1 MSETAKVLL
10 QDWKTPFGLPPF
22 SQIKPEDFEGAFEEA
37 FKAGEDNINRIA
49 QNPEEPTFENT
60 IAALELAEEA
70 LEQVASVFFNLSSAD
85 TNETLQ
91 QVERSVSPKL
101 AAYNTKKL
109 LNPALFKRVE
119 TLMAKKDT
127 LGLTPEQDRVLER
140 YYSIFHR
147 AGAGLDETGKS
158 RIAEI
163 NERLATLGTSFA
175 QNVLADEASYK
186 LVLENESDLD
196 GLPEFLVKAASA
208 AAEERGEPGKY
219 AITLSRSSIEPFLQ
233 FSKRRDL
240 REEAF
245 NAWAKRGDNAGETN
259 NSAIVRETVQLRNE
273 KAKLLGFES
282 FAAFKLDDVMAK
294 TTGAVDDLLTNVWG
308 PAKARA
314 LEEAADLQDMAQ
326 SEGDNIEI
334 APWDWRY
341 YSEKVR
347 SAKHDLDEAEI
358 KPYFQLDQMID
369 AAFYTATRLFGLTFK
384 ELQGQDVY
392 HPDVRVFEV
401 FDKNDDH
408 LGIFIGDYFA
418 RASKRSGAWMSA
430 FRSQQK
436 LKGDI
441 RPIIVNVMNFS
452 KAPEGE
458 QTLLTFDDARTLFHE
473 FGHGLHGLMSNV
485 THPLVSG
492 TSVARDFV
500 ELPSQLFEHWL
511 AQPEILKKFARHY
524 QTGEVIP
531 EELLERLLAAANFNQ
546 GFATVEYLATAI
558 VDMAIHKQDE
568 LDNLDPAQ
576 MEKKILEGIRM
587 PKEIIM
593 RHRIPHLLHAFA
605 GDGYSAGYYSYLW
618 SEVMDAD
625 AFEAFEETGDAFDPD
640 TAAKLEKFIY
650 AAGGSQDPAKAYMDF
665 RGKMPSIDPLL
676 KGRGLVN

>member
-10 QDWKTPFGLPPF
+10 QDWQTPFGLPPF
-22 SQIKPEDFEGAFEEA
+22 SQIKPEDFEAAFEEA
-37 FKAGEDNINRIA
+37 FKLGEQNLKSVA
-49 QNPEEPTFENT
+49 QNDEEPTFENT
-60 IAALELAEEA
+60 IAALELAEDA

-91 QVERSVSPKL
+91 QVERNVSPKL
-101 AAYNTKKL
+101 AAYSTKKL
-109 LNPALFKRVE
+109 LNPALFQRVK
-119 TLMAKKDT
+119 TLMDKKDT
-127 LGLTPEQDRVLER
+127 LTLTAEQSRVLER
-140 YYSIFHR
+140 YYSIFQR
-147 AGAGLDETGKS
+147 AGAGLDETGKA
-158 RIAEI
+158 RIAQI

-186 LVLENESDLD
+186 LVLKSESDLD
-196 GLPEFLVKAASA
+196 GLPDFLVKAASA
-208 AAEERGEPGKY
+208 AAEERGEPGKH

-245 NAWAKRGDNAGETN
+245 TAWAKRGDNPGDTN
-259 NSAIVRETVQLRNE
+259 NTDIVRETVQLRNE
-273 KAKLLGFES
+273 KAKLLGFDS

-294 TTGAVDDLLTNVWG
+294 TTSAVEELLTNVWA

-314 LEEAADLQDMAQ
+314 LEESADLQEMAQ
-326 SEGDNIEI
+326 SEGDNIQI

-358 KPYFQLDQMID
+358 KPYFQLDQMIE

-384 ELQGQDVY
+384 ELKGHDLY

-401 FDKNDDH
+401 FDKNGDH
-408 LGIFIGDYFA
+408 LGLFLGDYFA

-458 QTLLTFDDARTLFHE
+458 PTLLTFDDARTLFHE

-511 AQPEILKKFARHY
+511 DQPEILKEYARHY

-531 EELLERLLAAANFNQ
+531 EALLERLLAAANFNQ

-558 VDMAIHKQDE
+558 VDMAIHKEDK
-568 LDNLDPAQ
+568 LDDLDPAQ
-576 MEKKILEGIRM
+576 VETKVLGDIGM
-587 PKEIIM
+587 PEQIIM
-593 RHRIPHLLHAFA
+593 RHRIPHLLHAFS

-625 AFEAFEETGDAFDPD
+625 AFEAFEETGDAFDPA
-640 TAAKLEKFIY
+640 TAARLEKFIY
-650 AAGGSQDPAKAYMDF
+650 AAGGSQDPTKAYMDF
-665 RGKMPSIDPLL
+665 RGKMPSIEPLL

>member
-37 FKAGEDNINRIA
+37 FKAGEDHINRIA

-119 TLMAKKDT
+119 TLMAKKDA
-127 LGLTPEQDRVLER
+127 LSLTPEQDRVLER

-186 LVLENESDLD
+186 LVLENESDLE

-401 FDKNDDH
+401 FDKNGGH

-436 LKGDI
+436 LKDDI

-511 AQPEILKKFARHY
+511 DQPEILKKYARHY

-558 VDMAIHKQDE
+558 VDMAI
-568 LDNLDPAQ
+568 
-576 MEKKILEGIRM
+576 
-587 PKEIIM
+587 
-593 RHRIPHLLHAFA
+593 
-605 GDGYSAGYYSYLW
+605 
-618 SEVMDAD
+618 
-625 AFEAFEETGDAFDPD
+625 
-640 TAAKLEKFIY
+640 
-650 AAGGSQDPAKAYMDF
+650 
-665 RGKMPSIDPLL
+665 
-676 KGRGLVN
+676 

>member
-1 MSETAKVLL
+1 MSDAASVLL
-10 QDWKTPFGLPPF
+10 QEWDTPFGLPPF
-22 SQIKPEDFEGAFEEA
+22 SKVTPAAYTPAFERAFAAAETNLEA
-37 FKAGEDNINRIA
+37 IA
-49 QNPEEPTFENT
+49 QNPEAPTFANT
-60 IAALELAEEA
+60 IDALELAEDQ
-70 LEQVASVFFNLSSAD
+70 LEQVGSVFFNLSSAD

-91 QVERSVSPKL
+91 QVEREVSPKL
-101 AAYNTKKL
+101 AAYNNRKH
-109 LNPALFKRVE
+109 LNPKLFARIKAL
-119 TLMAKKDT
+119 KDEEAS
-127 LGLTPEQDRVLER
+127 LNLTAEQSRVLDR
-140 YYSIFHR
+140 YYARFQR
-147 AGAGLDETGKS
+147 AGAGLDDAGKQRVS
-158 RIAEI
+158 QI
-163 NERLATLGTSFA
+163 NERLATLGTQFA

-186 LVLENESDLD
+186 LVLKDQKDLE
-196 GLPEFLVKAASA
+196 GLPDFLVKAASA
-208 AAEERGEPGKY
+208 AAQERGEDGAY
-219 AITLSRSSIEPFLQ
+219 VITLSRSSIEPFLQ

-240 REEAF
+240 REQAF
-245 NAWAKRGDNAGETN
+245 TAWSKRGENEGDTN
-259 NSAIVRETVQLRNE
+259 NDAIVSETVRLRDE
-273 KAKLLGFES
+273 KAKLLGFDS
-282 FAAFKLDDVMAK
+282 FAQFKLDDVMAK
-294 TTGAVDDLLTNVWG
+294 TTGAVEDLLTKVWG

-314 LEEAADLQDMAQ
+314 LEEAADLQEMAQ

-358 KPYFQLDQMID
+358 KPYFQLDQMIE

-384 ELQGQDVY
+384 ELQGHDVY

-401 FDKNDDH
+401 FGKDGQH
-408 LGIFIGDYFA
+408 LGLFLGDYFA
-418 RASKRSGAWMSA
+418 RPSKRSGAWMSA
-430 FRSQQK
+430 FRAQQK

-458 QTLLTFDDARTLFHE
+458 PTLLTFDDARTLFHE

-485 THPLVSG
+485 TYPIISG

-511 AQPEILKKFARHY
+511 DQPEILKKFARHY

-531 EELLERLLAAANFNQ
+531 EDLLQRLTAAANFNQ

-558 VDMAIHKQDE
+558 VDMAVHSKPELAQLSPETVEKQVLGE
-568 LDNLDPAQ
+568 
-576 MEKKILEGIRM
+576 IGM

-640 TAAKLEKFIY
+640 TAKKLETFIY
-650 AAGGSQDPAKAYMDF
+650 AAGGSQDPEKAYTDF
-665 RGKMPSIDPLL
+665 RGKLPEIAPLL
-676 KGRGLVN
+676 KGRGLA

>member
-37 FKAGEDNINRIA
+37 FKAGEDNIHRIA

-119 TLMAKKDT
+119 TLMAKKDA

-186 LVLENESDLD
+186 LVLEDESDLE

-208 AAEERGEPGKY
+208 AAEERGESGKY

-401 FDKNDDH
+401 FDKNGNH

-458 QTLLTFDDARTLFHE
+458 QPLLTFDDARTLFHE

-558 VDMAIHKQDE
+558 VDMAIHKEDE

-576 MEKKILEGIRM
+576 MEKKILEGIGM

>member
-1 MSETAKVLL
+1 MSDAASVLL
-10 QDWKTPFGLPPF
+10 QEWDTPFGLPPF
-22 SQIKPEDFEGAFEEA
+22 SKVTPDAYTPAFERAFAAAEA
-37 FKAGEDNINRIA
+37 NLEAIA
-49 QNPEEPTFENT
+49 QNPEAPTFTNT
-60 IAALELAEEA
+60 IDALEMAEDQ
-70 LEQVASVFFNLSSAD
+70 LEQVGSVFFNLSSAD

-91 QVERSVSPKL
+91 QVEREVSPKL
-101 AAYNTKKL
+101 AAYNNRKY
-109 LNPALFKRVE
+109 LNPKLFARIKAL
-119 TLMAKKDT
+119 KDEEAS
-127 LGLTPEQDRVLER
+127 LGLTAEQSRVLDR
-140 YYSIFHR
+140 YYARFQR
-147 AGAGLDETGKS
+147 AGAGLDEAGKQRVS
-158 RIAEI
+158 QI
-163 NERLATLGTSFA
+163 NERLATLGTQFA

-186 LVLENESDLD
+186 LVLKDQKDLE
-196 GLPEFLVKAASA
+196 GLPDFLVKAASA
-208 AAEERGEPGKY
+208 AAQERGEDGAY
-219 AITLSRSSIEPFLQ
+219 VITLSRSSIEPFLQ

-240 REEAF
+240 REQAF
-245 NAWAKRGDNAGETN
+245 TAWSKRGENDGDTN
-259 NSAIVRETVQLRNE
+259 NDAIVSETVKLRDE
-273 KAKLLGFES
+273 KAKLLGFDS
-282 FAAFKLDDVMAK
+282 FAQFKLDDVMAK
-294 TTGAVDDLLTNVWG
+294 TTGAVEELLTKVWD

-314 LEEAADLQDMAQ
+314 LEEAADLQEMAQ

-358 KPYFQLDQMID
+358 KPYFQLDQMIE

-384 ELQGQDVY
+384 ELKGHDVY

-401 FDKNDDH
+401 FDKDGQH
-408 LGIFIGDYFA
+408 LGLFLGDYFA
-418 RASKRSGAWMSA
+418 RPSKRSGAWMSA
-430 FRSQQK
+430 FRAQQK
-436 LKGDI
+436 LKGNV

-458 QTLLTFDDARTLFHE
+458 PTLLTFDDARTLFHE

-485 THPLVSG
+485 TYPIISG

-511 AQPEILKKFARHY
+511 DQPEILKKFARHY

-531 EELLERLLAAANFNQ
+531 EDLLQRLGAAANFNQ

-558 VDMAIHKQDE
+558 VDMAVHSKPELARLSPGAVEKQVLGE
-568 LDNLDPAQ
+568 
-576 MEKKILEGIRM
+576 IGM

-640 TAAKLEKFIY
+640 TAKKLETFIY
-650 AAGGSQDPAKAYMDF
+650 AAGGSQDPEKAYTNF
-665 RGKMPSIDPLL
+665 RGKLPEIEPLL
-676 KGRGLVN
+676 KGRGLA

>member
-1 MSETAKVLL
+1 MSEIAKVLL

-22 SQIKPEDFEGAFEEA
+22 SQIKPEDFEEAFEEA
-37 FKAGEDNINRIA
+37 FEAGEENITRIA
-49 QNPEEPTFENT
+49 QNPEDPTFENT
-60 IAALELAEEA
+60 IAALELAEDA
-70 LEQVASVFFNLSSAD
+70 LEQVANIFFNLSSAD

-91 QVERSVSPKL
+91 QVERNISPKL
-101 AAYNTKKL
+101 AAYSTKKH
-109 LNPALFKRVE
+109 LNPALYKRIE
-119 TLMAKKDT
+119 TLMAQKDT
-127 LGLTPEQDRVLER
+127 LDLTPEQNRVLER
-140 YYSIFHR
+140 YHSTYQR
-147 AGAGLDETGKS
+147 AGAGLDAAGKA

-186 LVLENESDLD
+186 LLLENESDLE
-196 GLPEFLVKAASA
+196 GLPDFLVKAASA
-208 AAEERGEPGKY
+208 AADERGEPGKY

-245 NAWAKRGDNAGETN
+245 TAWANRGNNPGKTDNSE
-259 NSAIVRETVQLRNE
+259 IVRETVQLRNE
-273 KAKLLGFES
+273 KAGLLGFEN

-294 TTGAVDDLLTNVWG
+294 NTGAVDDLLTNVWA
-308 PAKARA
+308 PAKERA
-314 LEEAADLQDMAQ
+314 LEEAADLQEMAQ
-326 SEGDNIEI
+326 NEGDNIKI

-358 KPYFQLDQMID
+358 KPYFQLDQMIE
-369 AAFYTATRLFGLTFK
+369 ASFYTATRLFGLTFK
-384 ELQGQDVY
+384 ELKGQDLY
-392 HPDVRVFEV
+392 HPDLRVFEV
-401 FDKNDDH
+401 FDKNGDH

-418 RASKRSGAWMSA
+418 RSSKRSGAWMSA

-458 QTLLTFDDARTLFHE
+458 PTLLTFDDARTLFHE

-511 AQPEILKKFARHY
+511 AEPEILKKFARHY
-524 QTGEVIP
+524 QSGEVIP
-531 EELLERLLAAANFNQ
+531 KELLERLLAASNFNQ

-558 VDMAIHKQDE
+558 VDMAIHKDE
-568 LDNLDPAQ
+568 NLAELDPAQ
-576 MEKKILEGIRM
+576 VEEKVLGNIGM

-625 AFEAFEETGDAFDPD
+625 AFEAFEETGDAFHTD
-640 TAAKLEKFIY
+640 TAAKLEQFIY
-650 AAGGSQDPAKAYMDF
+650 SAGGSQDPAKAYMDF

-676 KGRGLVN
+676 KGRGLVS

>member
-37 FKAGEDNINRIA
+37 FKAGEDHINRIA

-109 LNPALFKRVE
+109 LNPALYKRVE

-127 LGLTPEQDRVLER
+127 LSLTPEQDRVLER

-147 AGAGLDETGKS
+147 AGAGLDETGKT

-186 LVLENESDLD
+186 LVLENESDLE

-294 TTGAVDDLLTNVWG
+294 STGAVDDLLTNVWG

-401 FDKNDDH
+401 FDKNGDH

-558 VDMAIHKQDE
+558 VDMAIHKEDE

-576 MEKKILEGIRM
+576 MEKTILEGIGM

-665 RGKMPSIDPLL
+665 RGKMPSIEPLL

>member
-10 QDWKTPFGLPPF
+10 EDWKTPFGLPPF
-22 SQIKPEDFEGAFEEA
+22 SKIKAEDFADAFGEA
-37 FKAGEDNINRIA
+37 FTAGEQNFDRIA
-49 QNPEEPTFENT
+49 QDPAKPTFENT
-60 IAALELAEEA
+60 IVALETAEDA
-70 LEQVASVFFNLSSAD
+70 LEQVASVFFNLSSAN
-85 TNETLQ
+85 TNEAMQ
-91 QVERSVSPKL
+91 QVERDVSPKL
-101 AAYNTKKL
+101 AAYSSKKL
-109 LNPALFKRVE
+109 LNPALFKRIE
-119 TLMAKKDT
+119 TLKSNEAS
-127 LGLTPEQDRVLER
+127 LGLNPEQSRVLER
-140 YYSIFHR
+140 YYTMFQR
-147 AGAGLDETGKS
+147 AGAGLGAEGKE
-158 RIAEI
+158 RIAQI
-163 NERLATLGTSFA
+163 NERLATLGTKFA

-186 LVLENESDLD
+186 LVLEKETDLE
-196 GLPEFLVKAASA
+196 GLPDFLIKAASA

-245 NAWAKRGDNAGETN
+245 TAWAKRGENPGETN

-273 KAKLLGFES
+273 KAKLLGYQS
-282 FAAFKLDDVMAK
+282 FADFKLDDAMAK
-294 TTGAVDDLLTNVWG
+294 TTGAVEDLLSNVWA

-314 LEEAADLQDMAQ
+314 LEETADLQKMAQ
-326 SEGDNIEI
+326 TEGDNIEI

-358 KPYFQLDQMID
+358 KPYFQLDQMIK
-369 AAFYTATRLFGLTFK
+369 AAFYTATKLFGLTFK
-384 ELQGQDVY
+384 ELKDQELY
-392 HPDVRVFEV
+392 HPDLRVFEV
-401 FDKNDDH
+401 FDKKGDH
-408 LGIFIGDYFA
+408 LGIFLGDYFA
-418 RASKRSGAWMSA
+418 RPSKRSGAWMSA

-441 RPIIVNVMNFS
+441 HPVIVNVMNFS

-458 QTLLTFDDARTLFHE
+458 PTLLTFDDARTLFHE
-473 FGHGLHGLMSNV
+473 FGHGLHGLMSDV
-485 THPLVSG
+485 THPLISG

-511 AQPEILKKFARHY
+511 DQPEILKTFARHY
-524 QTGEVIP
+524 KTGKAIP
-531 EELLERLLAAANFNQ
+531 QELLDRLLAAANFNQ

-558 VDMAIHKQDE
+558 VDMAIHKEDK
-568 LDNLDPAQ
+568 LDGLDPAQ
-576 MEKKILEGIRM
+576 IEAKVLDEIGM

-593 RHRIPHLLHAFA
+593 RHRIPHLMHAFS

-640 TAAKLEKFIY
+640 TASRLEKSIY
-650 AAGGSQDPAKAYMDF
+650 SAGGSQDPAKAYLDF
-665 RGKMPSIDPLL
+665 RGKMPSIEPLL

>member
-37 FKAGEDNINRIA
+37 FKAGEDNIIRIA

-60 IAALELAEEA
+60 IAALELAEET

-119 TLMAKKDT
+119 TLMAKKDA

-186 LVLENESDLD
+186 LVLENESDLE

-347 SAKHDLDEAEI
+347 SAKHDLDEEEI

-384 ELQGQDVY
+384 ELQEQDVY

-401 FDKNDDH
+401 FDKNGDH

-558 VDMAIHKQDE
+558 VDMAIHKEDE

-576 MEKKILEGIRM
+576 MEKKILEGIGM

-665 RGKMPSIDPLL
+665 RGKMPSIEPLL

>member
-22 SQIKPEDFEGAFEEA
+22 SQIKPEDFEEAFEEA
-37 FKAGEDNINRIA
+37 FEAGEENINRIA
-49 QNPEEPTFENT
+49 QNPEAPTFENT
-60 IAALELAEEA
+60 IAALELAEDS
-70 LEQVASVFFNLSSAD
+70 LEQVASIFFNLSSAD

-91 QVERSVSPKL
+91 QIERNISPKL
-101 AAYNTKKL
+101 AAYSTKKH
-109 LNPALFKRVE
+109 LNPALYKRIE
-119 TLMAKKDT
+119 TLIAKKDT
-127 LGLTPEQDRVLER
+127 LALTPEQNRVLER
-140 YYSIFHR
+140 YHSTYQR
-147 AGAGLDETGKS
+147 AGAGLDAADKT

-186 LVLENESDLD
+186 LLLQNESDLE
-196 GLPEFLVKAASA
+196 GLPDFLIKAASA

-245 NAWAKRGDNAGETN
+245 TAWANRGNNPGETH

-273 KAKLLGFES
+273 KARLLGFEN

-294 TTGAVDDLLTNVWG
+294 NTGAVEELLTNVWG
-308 PAKARA
+308 PAKERA
-314 LEEAADLQDMAQ
+314 LEEAADLQEMAQ
-326 SEGDNIEI
+326 NEGENIKI

-347 SAKHDLDEAEI
+347 SEKHDLDEAEI
-358 KPYFQLDQMID
+358 KPYFQLDQMIE
-369 AAFYTATRLFGLTFK
+369 ASFHTATRLFGLTFK
-384 ELQGQDVY
+384 ELKDQDLY
-392 HPDVRVFEV
+392 HPDLRVFEV
-401 FDKNDDH
+401 FDKNGEH

-418 RASKRSGAWMSA
+418 RSSKRSGAWMSA

-441 RPIIVNVMNFS
+441 RPVIINVMNFS

-458 QTLLTFDDARTLFHE
+458 PTLLTFDDARTLFHE

-524 QTGEVIP
+524 QSGEVIP
-531 EELLERLLAAANFNQ
+531 EALLERLLSAANFNQ

-558 VDMAIHKQDE
+558 VDMAIHKDE
-568 LDNLDPAQ
+568 NLAELDPAQ
-576 MEKKILEGIRM
+576 VEEKVLGDIGM
-587 PKEIIM
+587 PEEIIM

-605 GDGYSAGYYSYLW
+605 GDGYAAGYYSYLW

-625 AFEAFEETGDAFDPD
+625 AFEAFEENGDAFHTD
-640 TAAKLEKFIY
+640 TASKLEEFIY
-650 AAGGSQDPAKAYMDF
+650 SAGGSQDPAKAYMDF
-665 RGKMPSIDPLL
+665 RGKMPSIKPLL
-676 KGRGLVN
+676 KGRGLVS

>member
-37 FKAGEDNINRIA
+37 FKAGEDHINRIA
-49 QNPEEPTFENT
+49 QNSEEPTFENT

-186 LVLENESDLD
+186 LVLENESDLE

-314 LEEAADLQDMAQ
+314 QEEAADLQDMAQ

-401 FDKNDDH
+401 FDKNGDH

-558 VDMAIHKQDE
+558 VDMAIHKEDE

-576 MEKKILEGIRM
+576 MEKKILEGIGM

-665 RGKMPSIDPLL
+665 RGKMPSIEPLL

>member
-1 MSETAKVLL
+1 MSKTAKVLL

-22 SQIKPEDFEGAFEEA
+22 SQIKPEDFEDAFEEA
-37 FKAGEDNINRIA
+37 FKEGEGNINRIA
-49 QNPEEPTFENT
+49 QNPEYPTFENT

-101 AAYNTKKL
+101 AVYSTKKY
-109 LNPALFKRVE
+109 LNPTLFRRIE
-119 TLMAKKDT
+119 TLTEQKDE
-127 LGLTPEQDRVLER
+127 LDLTPEQDRVLKR
-140 YYSIFHR
+140 YYAIFHR
-147 AGAGLDETGKS
+147 AGAGLDANGKT

-163 NERLATLGTSFA
+163 NKRLATLGTSFA

-186 LVLENESDLD
+186 LVLEKESDLE

-233 FSKRRDL
+233 FSKCRNL

-245 NAWAKRGDNAGETN
+245 NAWVNRGDNPGETN
-259 NSAIVRETVQLRNE
+259 NAAIVRETVQLRNE

-294 TTGAVDDLLTNVWG
+294 NTDAVDDLLSKVWG

-314 LEEAADLQDMAQ
+314 LEEAADLQNMAQ
-326 SEGDNIEI
+326 TEGDNIEI

-341 YSEKVR
+341 YSQKVR

-358 KPYFQLDQMID
+358 KPYFQLNQMIE
-369 AAFYTATRLFGLTFK
+369 AAFYTAARLFGLSFK
-384 ELQGQDVY
+384 ELKGQDVY
-392 HPDVRVFEV
+392 HPDVRVYEV

-436 LKGDI
+436 LKGDV

-452 KAPEGE
+452 KAPEGDP
-458 QTLLTFDDARTLFHE
+458 TLLTFDDARTLFHE

-485 THPLVSG
+485 IHPLVSG
-492 TSVARDFV
+492 TSVAQDFV

-511 AQPEILKKFARHY
+511 DQPEILKKYARHY
-524 QTGEVIP
+524 QSGEVIP
-531 EELLERLLAAANFNQ
+531 EKLLERLLAAANFNQ
-546 GFATVEYLATAI
+546 GFATVEYLATAL
-558 VDMAIHKQDE
+558 VDMAIHKEDK
-568 LDNLDPAQ
+568 LYDLDPCQ
-576 MEKKILEGIRM
+576 MEKKILNDIGM

-605 GDGYSAGYYSYLW
+605 GDEYSAGYYSYLW

-625 AFEAFEETGDAFDPD
+625 AFEAFEETGDAFDAD

-650 AAGGSQDPAKAYMDF
+650 TAGGSQDPANAYMEF
-665 RGKMPSIDPLL
+665 RGKLPSIEPLL
-676 KGRGLVN
+676 KGRGLVS

>member
-22 SQIKPEDFEGAFEEA
+22 AQIKPEDFEGAFEEA

-49 QNPEEPTFENT
+49 QNSEEPTFKNT
-60 IAALELAEEA
+60 IAALELSEEA

-91 QVERSVSPKL
+91 QVERNVSPKL
-101 AAYNTKKL
+101 AAYSTKKY
-109 LNPALFKRVE
+109 LNLALFKRIE

-127 LGLTPEQDRVLER
+127 LNLTSEQDRVLER
-140 YYSIFHR
+140 YYAIFHR
-147 AGAGLDETGKS
+147 AGAGLDANGKT

-163 NERLATLGTSFA
+163 NERLATLGTNFA

-186 LVLENESDLD
+186 LVLENESDLE

-208 AAEERGEPGKY
+208 AADERGEPGKY

-245 NAWAKRGDNAGETN
+245 NAWASRGDNPGETN

-294 TTGAVDDLLTNVWG
+294 NTGAVDDLLSNVWG

-334 APWDWRY
+334 SPWDWRY

-358 KPYFQLDQMID
+358 KPYFQLDQMIE

-384 ELQGQDVY
+384 ELKGQDVY

-401 FDKNDDH
+401 FDKTGNH

-436 LKGDI
+436 LKGDV

-458 QTLLTFDDARTLFHE
+458 PTLLTFDDARTLFHE

-511 AQPEILKKFARHY
+511 DQPEILKKYARHY
-524 QTGEVIP
+524 QSGEVIP

-546 GFATVEYLATAI
+546 GFATVEYLATAL
-558 VDMAIHKQDE
+558 VDMAMHKEDK
-568 LDNLDPAQ
+568 LDDLDPAQ
-576 MEKKILEGIRM
+576 MEKKILNSVGM

-625 AFEAFEETGDAFDPD
+625 AFEAFEETGDAFDAD

-665 RGKMPSIDPLL
+665 RGKLPSIEPLL